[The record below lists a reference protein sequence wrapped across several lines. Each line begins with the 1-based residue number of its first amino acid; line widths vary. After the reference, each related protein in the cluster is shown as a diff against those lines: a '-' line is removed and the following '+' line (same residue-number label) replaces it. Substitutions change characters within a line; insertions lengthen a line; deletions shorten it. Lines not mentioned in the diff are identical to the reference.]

1 LLHRAVQQVG
11 SPQHH
16 DPVRIGVWQRPQQR
30 GIDDAEHGRA
40 RTNRKRQR
48 RDDDSRDH
56 WAVSQIAHGVPH
68 VLTDGLEPDQHVR
81 VACVFMRAQPPA
93 KPQFGVVPR
102 LVGRHAGF
110 NVVARSLLDMELQF
124 SVDLG
129 VKAAAA
135 ENVDQAFSPCHAY
148 PAPHA

>member
-1 LLHRAVQQVG
+1 MF
-11 SPQHH
+11 SFFFSS
-16 DPVRIGVWQRPQQR
+16 
-30 GIDDAEHGRA
+30 
-40 RTNRKRQR
+40 R
-48 RDDDSRDH
+48 RRHTRSLCDWSSDVCSSDL
-56 WAVSQIAHGVPH
+56 H

-81 VACVFMRAQPPA
+81 VACLFMRAQPAA
-93 KPQFGVVPR
+93 KPQVGVVPR

-124 SVDLG
+124 GVDLG

-148 PAPHA
+148 PPPHA